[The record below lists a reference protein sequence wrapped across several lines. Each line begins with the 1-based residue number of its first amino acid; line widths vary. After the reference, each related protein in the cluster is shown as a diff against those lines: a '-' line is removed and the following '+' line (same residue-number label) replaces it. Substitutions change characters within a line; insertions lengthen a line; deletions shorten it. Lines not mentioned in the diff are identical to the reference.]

1 VDAFVVLDELLEGFL
16 DVVEVGAEEGFGLAG
31 GWGNGPMGLNACQLA
46 L

>member
-31 GWGNGPMGLNACQLA
+31 GWGNRPMRFNSCQLT